1 MQEQLIDLTKHIAKR
16 KLKKIDDLIKAQEI
30 DVADLASFGLK
41 EDKLNPFQDIK
52 VQVHMIQG
60 IEEPDQ
66 VMSEE

>member
-1 MQEQLIDLTKHIAKR
+1 
-16 KLKKIDDLIKAQEI
+16 LIKAQEI

-66 VMSEE
+66 VMSED